1 MCSGGRAMRIAIT
14 SSAGT
19 PASTGGLPA
28 PDPLHRAP
36 TSPACATDTAL
47 YLHPLLEESPDP
59 ATVSADVRREL
70 DDLVSRARAAC
81 AACPLFAECLYAA
94 VVQRDVAGFVGCTTQ
109 GERDAIRD
117 RLGAGPER
125 EDLDAAAG
133 VRGERR
139 PLDHEAVLA
148 ARAAYPDDSLEMLA
162 HRLECSLSTVKRHL
176 RRARR
181 EAAGTGAAAADRP
194 EPKSAGVPTVDQV
207 LDAFDDVVETGG

>member
-1 MCSGGRAMRIAIT
+1 MRIAIAA
-14 SSAGT
+14 SAGT
-19 PASTGGLPA
+19 PATTGGLPA
-28 PDPLHRAP
+28 PDLVPRTPGA
-36 TSPACATDTAL
+36 PACATDTAL

-59 ATVSADVRREL
+59 STLAAEDRRER
-70 DDLVSRARAAC
+70 DDLIARARASC
-81 AACPLFAECLYAA
+81 AACPLFAECLYSA
-94 VVQRDVAGFVGCTTQ
+94 VVQRDVAGFVGCTTP

-117 RLGAGPER
+117 RLGAAPER

-148 ARAAYPDDSLEMLA
+148 ARAAYPDDSLEMLS

-181 EAAGTGAAAADRP
+181 ESAGGAADADRP
-194 EPKSAGVPTVDQV
+194 APRSTGVPTVDQV
-207 LDAFDDVVETGG
+207 LDAFDGVVETGG

>member
-1 MCSGGRAMRIAIT
+1 MRIAIT
-14 SSAGT
+14 PSAGT
-19 PASTGGLPA
+19 PATTGGLTA
-28 PDPLHRAP
+28 PDPVPRRSEL
-36 TSPACATDTAL
+36 PACATDTDL

-59 ATVSADVRREL
+59 ATLAADLRREL
-70 DDLVSRARAAC
+70 DGLVSRARAAC

-94 VVQRDVAGFVGCTTQ
+94 VVHRDVAGFVACTTPA
-109 GERDAIRD
+109 EREGIRT
-117 RLGAGPER
+117 RLGAGPEH

-181 EAAGTGAAAADRP
+181 EAAADAPADRP
-194 EPKSAGVPTVDQV
+194 APRSTGVPTVDDV
-207 LDAFDDVVETGG
+207 LDAFDDVVESGG